1 MLQSGQA
8 QSGRDEKRGWHG
20 QQGLIVEG
28 VESQAEEHVT
38 SPSSVLCHT
47 GYQQNCSSQVEPLLP
62 FVAFSYTFPLVE
74 DLSLGPLVI
83 MAPGWRLGRRDKDPE
98 SLG

>member
-47 GYQQNCSSQVEPLLP
+47 GYQQNFNSQVEPLVLRGIFLYFP
-62 FVAFSYTFPLVE
+62 FGG
-74 DLSLGPLVI
+74 GPLWVLFFL
-83 MAPGWRLGRRDKDPE
+83 WDP
-98 SLG
+98 L